1 MSDSIPKILKIMFAV
16 VVLLMLFFWYWSSS
30 YVADIIACRVEDLE
44 CTEVEVF
51 TANVTYDTMDA
62 LYYINKLYVY
72 DSSEELKLKDF
83 CLVRESGKY
92 FATCEDEKGNS
103 WNITLVELRW

>member
-1 MSDSIPKILKIMFAV
+1 MPDPIPKVLKIILAV
-16 VVLLMLFFWYWSSS
+16 VALLVIFLWHLNSS

-51 TANVTYDTMDA
+51 TANVIYDTMDG

-83 CLVRESGKY
+83 CLVRESEKY

-103 WNITLVELRW
+103 WNITLIELKL